1 MAKIRLAAARAD
13 LNFWVI
19 NIYSFLRT
27 AKWET
32 FPIILSF
39 SAVWLPPH
47 LDFTWI
53 IHINQITHAHKLER
67 GLLLIKGFL
76 VNLLVIP
83 QLGF

>member
-32 FPIILSF
+32 YSIILSL
-39 SAVWLPPH
+39 SAVEL
-47 LDFTWI
+47 
-53 IHINQITHAHKLER
+53 
-67 GLLLIKGFL
+67 
-76 VNLLVIP
+76 
-83 QLGF
+83 